1 MDALR
6 EFRAAGTWVEGTPPV
21 EAPLVVD
28 SWLVE
33 GGAVRR
39 LDRHFDRFRAAATG
53 TAGVAA
59 TAVTDFL
66 AAVPSR
72 LPASGTWFPRVEA
85 WPDKRLALWL
95 RPAPRRAVTTRL
107 WVPPEPDPRRMPGV
121 KGPDLGALAALRER
135 AIRAGADDAVLWAPG
150 GTVLETAHAALLW
163 WQDGAL
169 CRPAGPTLPSVTVTL
184 VEDIAR
190 QSRIPLRRG
199 RCAVDELPDRP
210 VWTANAL
217 HGLRH
222 VEGPSLP
229 DYAGRSFAWWRAALA
244 ATARPLPLISS
255 TRRRQ

>member
-1 MDALR
+1 VDAVR
-6 EFRAAGTWVEGTPPV
+6 EFRAAGTWVEGPPPV

-33 GGAVRR
+33 EGAVRG

-59 TAVTDFL
+59 AAVSDFL
-66 AAVPSR
+66 AAVPAR

-85 WPDKRLALWL
+85 WPDERLALWL

-107 WVPPEPDPRRMPGV
+107 WVPPSPDPRRVPGV
-121 KGPDLGALAALRER
+121 KGPDLDALAALRER
-135 AIRAGADDAVLWAPG
+135 AIHAGADDAVLWAPD
-150 GTVLETAHAALLW
+150 GTVLEAAHAALLW

-169 CRPAGPTLPSVTVTL
+169 CRPAGRTLPSVTVTL

-190 QSRIPLRRG
+190 RHRIPLRYG

-210 VWTANAL
+210 MWTANAL
-217 HGLRH
+217 HGLRQ
-222 VEGPSLP
+222 VDGPSLP

-244 ATARPLPLISS
+244 ATARPLDSLAFH
-255 TRRRQ
+255 